1 MKIMTDK
8 QFEEAVQKAIADDRR
23 QERIELDFKRLDNR
37 VDQLMCRIEE
47 LQYRLVSAERK
58 EECSM

>member
-1 MKIMTDK
+1 MTDK
-8 QFEEAVQKAIADDRR
+8 QFEEAVRKAIADDRR

-37 VDQLMCRIEE
+37 IDQLMCRIEE

-58 EECSM
+58 EE

>member
-8 QFEEAVQKAIADDRR
+8 QFEEAVRKAIADDKR
-23 QERIELDFKRLDNR
+23 QEKLELNFKRLDDR
-37 VDQLMCRIEE
+37 IDQVMCRIEE

-58 EECSM
+58 EE